1 MSFVKQ
7 TLLSTVKGTLLLH
20 LSSSLLPLVQVL
32 LEPVIE
38 TPLAFLARLEAV
50 AVFAVVPFVV

>member
-7 TLLSTVKGTLLLH
+7 ILPFVVNGTLLLH
-20 LSSSLLPLVQVL
+20 LSSSLLLLVQVL

-38 TPLAFLARLEAV
+38 ISLAFLARLKAI
-50 AVFAVVPFVV
+50 AVFAVVSFVV